1 MVGYDKHGVKFIW
14 KICNKKLQKINSL
27 HIVTMQAIIFGGFF
41 LHIFLE
47 NIYYCGENKWVMSQ
61 VISPMYVNTTY
72 TFFLITPNTKQ
83 QSLPEM
89 HFVKLHLFFVHYK
102 ETILCWT
109 LLPKN
114 TWYLSVII
122 IIIPKKFALNL
133 MLEKI
138 DLTYIIESKFV

>member
-1 MVGYDKHGVKFIW
+1 MGY
-14 KICNKKLQKINSL
+14 
-27 HIVTMQAIIFGGFF
+27 VTGYITSVCKYYIYFF
-41 LHIFLE
+41 H
-47 NIYYCGENKWVMSQ
+47 NYR
-61 VISPMYVNTTY
+61 
-72 TFFLITPNTKQ
+72 PNTKQ

>member
-14 KICNKKLQKINSL
+14 KICNKNLQKINSL

-72 TFFLITPNTKQ
+72 TFFIITPNTKQ